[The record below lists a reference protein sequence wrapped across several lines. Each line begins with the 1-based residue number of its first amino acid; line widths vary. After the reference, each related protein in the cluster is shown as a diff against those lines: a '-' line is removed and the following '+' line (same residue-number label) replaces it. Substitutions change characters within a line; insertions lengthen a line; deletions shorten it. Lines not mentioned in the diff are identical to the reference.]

1 MNGGILKKPL
11 QSLRRNNLFNR
22 RRLLFFSKK
31 KTNPKDSFSKEGIM
45 DVKNYCKNVDIE
57 LNAWRAK
64 LYNVM
69 RQMDDL
75 PTGDKQ
81 RMYEKVNGLHI
92 IVTELDER
100 IDQLRTKCPT
110 EWTPEKSEI
119 KGKISDL
126 EEQYNEVDSFFY

>member
-1 MNGGILKKPL
+1 
-11 QSLRRNNLFNR
+11 
-22 RRLLFFSKK
+22 
-31 KTNPKDSFSKEGIM
+31 
-45 DVKNYCKNVDIE
+45 
-57 LNAWRAK
+57 
-64 LYNVM
+64 
-69 RQMDDL
+69 
-75 PTGDKQ
+75 
-81 RMYEKVNGLHI
+81 VNGLHI